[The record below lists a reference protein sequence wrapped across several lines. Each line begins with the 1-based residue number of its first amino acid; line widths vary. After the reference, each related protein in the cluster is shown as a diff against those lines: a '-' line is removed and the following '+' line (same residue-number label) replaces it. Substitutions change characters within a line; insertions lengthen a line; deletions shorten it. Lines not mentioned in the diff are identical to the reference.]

1 MAKETQKDAKA
12 AEAQETKEGTAQGK
26 EEEDGKQPVNE
37 SVYPA
42 SELAANAKKIFGT
55 RQECVMAA
63 LKAAGKKGY
72 TVTEAKGIVEKFV
85 KREVK

>member
-1 MAKETQKDAKA
+1 MQRQRKRRRQRREQ
-12 AEAQETKEGTAQGK
+12 
-26 EEEDGKQPVNE
+26 EDGKQPVNE

-55 RQECVMAA
+55 RQECAMAA

>member
-1 MAKETQKDAKA
+1 MAKEKQKDAKA

-42 SELAANAKKIFGT
+42 SELAANAKKSLEPG
-55 RQECVMAA
+55 RSVSW
-63 LKAAGKKGY
+63 
-72 TVTEAKGIVEKFV
+72 
-85 KREVK
+85 RR

>member
-1 MAKETQKDAKA
+1 
-12 AEAQETKEGTAQGK
+12 
-26 EEEDGKQPVNE
+26 
-37 SVYPA
+37 
-42 SELAANAKKIFGT
+42 
-55 RQECVMAA
+55 MAA

>member
-12 AEAQETKEGTAQGK
+12 AEAHETKEGTAQGK

-42 SELAANAKKIFGT
+42 SELAADAKKIFGT

-63 LKAAGKKGY
+63 LKAAGQPG
-72 TVTEAKGIVEKFV
+72 TWVAVE
-85 KREVK
+85 